1 MFFPSASQRAVG
13 SRWRISIACLFAL
26 VVALPVGGASA
37 QQSVHLFGWKP
48 ERTTVFAVGLLEWQ
62 HPDIWSS
69 FPDQQANR
77 ADVRL
82 VNHFQRIG
90 VPKERITFL
99 KDAAATK
106 AKILADLHA
115 VLAASKPGDLLIFYF
130 AGHGSRDE
138 KTGSTYFA
146 NYDAGNSNESCW
158 NVASIFKTIQNR
170 FHGDRAV
177 MIGDCC
183 HSGAMYD
190 EAGRHAAGRVSFC
203 CLTSSYSHNL
213 STGNW
218 TFTDSVLQAMNGAP
232 AADTNND
239 AVVQLHEAARFVE
252 LEMAF
257 VEGQKS
263 MFITTGEFPSD
274 SQIARVPTI
283 AKPGTGRRVEA
294 LWKDKWYKAKVID
307 VGPMAKKIHY
317 MGYKDSWDEW
327 LPPERIREYVPR
339 AYPVNSRMQ
348 AYSEDDSAWYPVT
361 ILKSWYG
368 LHYIHYDGYDSSW
381 DEWVGPGALKAL

>member
-1 MFFPSASQRAVG
+1 MTDSAARREARFLNPNQNSLTMIHIFSLFRTQAVARTFVACFAAVCLAMPSNTARAEEAV
-13 SRWRISIACLFAL
+13 
-26 VVALPVGGASA
+26 
-37 QQSVHLFGWKP
+37 QLFGWKP
-48 ERTTVFAVGLLEWQ
+48 ERTTVFAVGLLEWKY
-62 HPDIWSS
+62 PDIYGS
-69 FPDQQANR
+69 FPDAVPNR
-77 ADVRL
+77 ADARL
-82 VNHFQRIG
+82 VNHFARIG
-90 VPKERITFL
+90 IPKERITYL
-99 KDAAATK
+99 QDAAATK
-106 AKILADLHA
+106 AHILAEFHR

-130 AGHGSRDE
+130 AGHGNRDE

-146 NYDAGNSNESCW
+146 NYDACKTDESAW
-158 NVASIFKTIQNR
+158 NVATIFKTIQNR

-190 EAGRHAAGRVSFC
+190 EAGRNAAGRVSFA

-218 TFTDSVLQAMNGAP
+218 TFTDSVLQALSGTP

-239 AVVQLHEAARFVE
+239 AVVQLHEAARYVE

-257 VEGQKS
+257 IEGQKS

-274 SQIARVPTI
+274 SQIARVKSI

-307 VGPMAKKIHY
+307 VGPQGKKVHY
-317 MGYKDSWDEW
+317 VGYKDSWDEW
-327 LPPERIREYVPR
+327 LPPERI
-339 AYPVNSRMQ
+339 
-348 AYSEDDSAWYPVT
+348 
-361 ILKSWYG
+361 
-368 LHYIHYDGYDSSW
+368 
-381 DEWVGPGALKAL
+381 

>member
-1 MFFPSASQRAVG
+1 MIYA
-13 SRWRISIACLFAL
+13 
-26 VVALPVGGASA
+26 ALPRVGGRRFRTLVLGFIALLTA
-37 QQSVHLFGWKP
+37 MPAAAVHAEEAVHLFGWKP
-48 ERTTVFAVGLLEWQ
+48 DRTTVFAVGLLEWQ
-62 HPDIWSS
+62 HPNIWSS

-77 ADVRL
+77 ADARL
-82 VNHFQRIG
+82 VNHFRQIG
-90 VPKERITFL
+90 VPKERVTFL
-99 KDAAATK
+99 KDSAATK
-106 AKILADLHA
+106 AQILADLHR

-146 NYDAGNSNESCW
+146 NYDAGNSNESAW
-158 NVASIFKTIQNR
+158 NVATIFKTIQNR

-177 MIGDCC
+177 MIADCC
-183 HSGAMYD
+183 HSGALYD

-218 TFTDSVLQAMNGAP
+218 TFTDSVLQAMRGTP
-232 AADTNND
+232 EADSNHD

-274 SQIARVPTI
+274 SQIARVPAI

-307 VGPMAKKIHY
+307 VGPMGKKIHY

-327 LPPERIREYVPR
+327 LPPERIREYVPKSY
-339 AYPVNSRMQ
+339 AVGSKMQ

-368 LHYIHYDGYDSSW
+368 LHYIHYDGYDASW
-381 DEWVGPGALKAL
+381 DEWVGPDALKSL